1 MRESARASVVGARAW
16 WVRAR
21 KRAKTHLFTHL
32 ALDTPRTRHTM
43 ETFPCGGRLGGSDQ
57 HSERDVVRIRRDGL
71 PREQPFALTLLREFT
86 CLPPMR
92 RKRTYSIF
100 LYTRTH
106 SICLCK
112 SANVHAWRQ
121 CAGHGNSL
129 GITTLFH
136 SELRR
141 TDRSLISTV
150 IGSLGFENSLET

>member
-1 MRESARASVVGARAW
+1 MRESARARVVGARAW

-92 RKRTYSIF
+92 RKRLFSIF

-106 SICLCK
+106 SICLCNLRARMYMPG
-112 SANVHAWRQ
+112 ANVPDTGTALVSPP
-121 CAGHGNSL
+121 CS
-129 GITTLFH
+129 TL
-136 SELRR
+136 SC
-141 TDRSLISTV
+141 V
-150 IGSLGFENSLET
+150 APIGP

>member
-1 MRESARASVVGARAW
+1 MRESARARVVGARAW

-86 CLPPMR
+86 CLPP
-92 RKRTYSIF
+92 KENIF
-100 LYTRTH
+100 YIPIREN
-106 SICLCK
+106 SIC
-112 SANVHAWRQ
+112 
-121 CAGHGNSL
+121 
-129 GITTLFH
+129 
-136 SELRR
+136 
-141 TDRSLISTV
+141 
-150 IGSLGFENSLET
+150 